1 MSIMSAYE
9 KLQKEG
15 KLNKPIRIQQP
26 TPDNPHGG
34 MSGDGDYNVQSIMN
48 EKVKKQNKTQPDLN
62 ELNALK
68 DRVKFLEDSL
78 KIIMDQHMKLM
89 RK

>member
-1 MSIMSAYE
+1 MSITSAYE
-9 KLQKEG
+9 KLQREG

-34 MSGDGDYNVQSIMN
+34 MSSDGNFNVQNIMN
-48 EKVKKQNKTQPDLN
+48 EKVEKQNTIQPDLN
-62 ELNALK
+62 ELNTLK
-68 DRVKFLEDSL
+68 NRVTLLEETL
-78 KIIMDQHMKLM
+78 LLIMKQHTELM